1 MLNCWWGRKRSST
14 KKIFF
19 FKGGPKIYFLGGGGC
34 LGGDIRGGS
43 ILAGQGP
50 CGSVFQGRK
59 GSIFL
64 GGAFFGGGGT
74 ENEFFGVVNEF
85 WGGPKKIFLG
95 G

>member
-1 MLNCWWGRKRSST
+1 MIN
-14 KKIFF
+14 
-19 FKGGPKIYFLGGGGC
+19 KGGGASDVHLDDYVFLGGGC

-64 GGAFFGGGGT
+64 GG
-74 ENEFFGVVNEF
+74 GV
-85 WGGPKKIFLG
+85 FLG
-95 G
+95 GGH